1 MNNTVVLTGMMGCG
15 KSSIGKELAEQM
27 GVKFI
32 DTDFEIEKKINMKI
46 EEIFKEKG
54 ESFFRKIEEKICI
67 DLIDGKSKVIS
78 LGGGAFLNNKIRQ
91 VILKKSLS
99 VWIDVNYKII
109 AKRLKSSKK
118 LRPILNYA
126 KLEDSV
132 KSILKERVPI
142 YKLATLRIEASDKTK
157 KKIAAEIIKFL

>member
-46 EEIFKEKG
+46 EDIFKEKG

-109 AKRLKSSKK
+109 VKRLKSSKK